1 MFDDSNITI
10 NPLAIL
16 PPEKEPRFYT
26 LAQYLR
32 REERSE
38 ELHEYINGII
48 IKLPMAL
55 GPHNEIT
62 MNVAAALKNA
72 IKPLTQKYRVFGAQQ
87 LIYMPKKNISRYPDI
102 LAVYEAPQY
111 YDSNEQL
118 LINPILIIEVL
129 SKSTRN
135 YDRNG
140 KFDEYKTLDSFKEYL
155 LIDQKK
161 CHIERRF
168 REEPDLWR
176 DSYFTDVNQSIH
188 LNSLGCSIDLTDIY
202 ENITFKS

>member
-1 MFDDSNITI
+1 MFDDSNIVI

-16 PPEKEPRFYT
+16 PPKKEPRLYT

-48 IKLPMAL
+48 TKLPMAL

-72 IKPLTQKYRVFGAQQ
+72 IKSLTQKYRIFGAQQ
-87 LIYMPKKNISRYPDI
+87 LIYMPKKNISRYPDV
-102 LAVYEAPQY
+102 LAVFEAPLY

-118 LINPILIIEVL
+118 LINPILIVEVL

-176 DSYFTDVNQSIH
+176 DSYFTEINQSIH
-188 LNSLGCSIDLTDIY
+188 LKSLDCSIDLSDIY
-202 ENITFKS
+202 ENIELK

>member
-1 MFDDSNITI
+1 MLFRS
-10 NPLAIL
+10 LKSL
-16 PPEKEPRFYT
+16 PTK
-26 LAQYLR
+26 
-32 REERSE
+32 
-38 ELHEYINGII
+38 HIV
-48 IKLPMAL
+48 L
-55 GPHNEIT
+55 G
-62 MNVAAALKNA
+62 
-72 IKPLTQKYRVFGAQQ
+72 GQQ
-87 LIYMPKKNISRYPDI
+87 LIYMPKRNISRYPDV
-102 LAVYEAPQY
+102 LVVCEAPLY

-118 LINPILIIEVL
+118 LINPILIVEVL

-176 DSYFTDVNQSIH
+176 DSYFTEINQSIH
-188 LNSLGCSIDLTDIY
+188 LKSLDCSIDLSDIY
-202 ENITFKS
+202 ENILLK